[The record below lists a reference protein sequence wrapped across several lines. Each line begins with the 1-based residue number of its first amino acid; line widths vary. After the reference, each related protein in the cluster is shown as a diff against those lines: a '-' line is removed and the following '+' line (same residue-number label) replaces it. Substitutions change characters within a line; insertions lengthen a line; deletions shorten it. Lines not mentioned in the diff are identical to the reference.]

1 MARRCKV
8 DSVTS
13 QGYTPLHQAVQQGHP
28 MIVSLLVKSSA
39 DDPNVTA
46 VQGQTALSIAQKFS
60 YITDIETLKVV
71 TETTVIEEN
80 QRVQTPET
88 MQDLFNSGLSIN
100 LRISV

>member
-39 DDPNVTA
+39 DPNVTA

-88 MQDLFNSGLSIN
+88 MQET
-100 LRISV
+100 